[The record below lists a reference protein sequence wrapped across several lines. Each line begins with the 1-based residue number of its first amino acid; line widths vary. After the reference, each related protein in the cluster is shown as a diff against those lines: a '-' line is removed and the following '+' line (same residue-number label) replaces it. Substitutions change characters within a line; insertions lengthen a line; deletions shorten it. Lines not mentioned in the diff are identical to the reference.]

1 MAFTYD
7 DVCTALADFV
17 AAPEDAVDY
26 RVDNKEF
33 KNSQQAELLL
43 KQAEFLAKYPVGDFE
58 TVAIDLG
65 DIDGF
70 GIDHTQRSVPQ

>member
-7 DVCTALADFV
+7 DVIAALADFV
-17 AAPEDAVDY
+17 AAPEEAVDY

-33 KNSQQAELLL
+33 KNSQQAKLLL
-43 KQAEFLAKYPVGDFE
+43 DQAKFLAEHPVGDFE
-58 TVAIDLG
+58 TVSIDLG

-70 GIDHTQRSVPQ
+70 GIDHTQRSVPN